1 MKTLFYYLYYRIAQA
16 YRFCGDNYYLDKGY
30 IVLFGTFCFI
40 VYSIAVLI
48 SYIIDARMTITTFVL
63 ISIPFILLSEWITFF
78 VPKERKMKKIKEL
91 EERYKNENHKKP
103 KGWLIALYAFG
114 TLVLYLVMLE
124 ILYGNRI

>member
-78 VPKERKMKKIKEL
+78 VPKERKMKKSKNWKNAIKMKITKS
-91 EERYKNENHKKP
+91 RKD
-103 KGWLIALYAFG
+103 G
-114 TLVLYLVMLE
+114 
-124 ILYGNRI
+124 

>member
-30 IVLFGTFCFI
+30 IILFGTFCFI

-78 VPKERKMKKIKEL
+78 VPKERKMKKFKQL
-91 EERYKNENHKKP
+91 EKRYKNENHKKL

-114 TLVLYLVMLE
+114 TLVLYLVMLG
-124 ILYGNRI
+124 IFV